1 MHKKAFRLDQVLNYR
16 KEMEKVRKLEFA
28 EAKEE
33 LENAS
38 SRLKSEEEAVER
50 LDSEFIG
57 RQQEGI
63 TGLELQMYSF
73 FFRKKSTD
81 IKNQRTNVG
90 LLDHEATRKHET
102 LMDASKKKRMLESL
116 EKKSSL
122 ARQREIA
129 EKEKALMEE
138 IVLRAKGRHKL

>member
-33 LENAS
+33 LENAN

-63 TGLELQMYSF
+63 TGLELQMYSV
-73 FFRKKSTD
+73 FFRKKIQSCH
-81 IKNQRTNVG
+81 N
-90 LLDHEATRKHET
+90 
-102 LMDASKKKRMLESL
+102 
-116 EKKSSL
+116 
-122 ARQREIA
+122 
-129 EKEKALMEE
+129 
-138 IVLRAKGRHKL
+138 IVDSFGPKGNSHS